1 MLTYAAS
8 KSTVPDRL
16 FDCALVVGLVIDKDS
31 NQCSVHVLFHYPE
44 QVRLATDHCR
54 NVFTLVCLSVR
65 LSACLYV
72 CCTVCAVCSESL
84 DLKISFLLCDAFV
97 RTNHHAVAIMF
108 VCLSVRLSV
117 RLSVCLF
124 VRLSVWHVHAL

>member
-1 MLTYAAS
+1 MLRQSRQCQTDCL
-8 KSTVPDRL
+8 TVHWSWDLSLIRT
-16 FDCALVVGLVIDKDS
+16 
-31 NQCSVHVLFHYPE
+31 
-44 QVRLATDHCR
+44 AT
-54 NVFTLVCLSVR
+54 NAVFTCCFITQNRSDLLPTIVVMCSLSSVCLSV
-65 LSACLYV
+65 CLPV
-72 CCTVCAVCSESL
+72 CMSVCTVCAVCSESL